1 MPFHILEIKKPSS
14 NAISKLRKGMPVRIS
29 AGSGFP
35 IVVHSDRL
43 DDIGR
48 KFSKGVAHTVSLTK
62 DELNKNYEHL
72 SGSGIF
78 GKKFDQALE
87 KHGVKKL
94 AYHIGDMA
102 KPMVKGG
109 IDTLAGMASVAQPE
123 LAPLAMGA
131 AYLANDYIDNPGSY
145 THETVKKMA
154 KDKATEQFNK
164 EFNTNVGADMQASL
178 NNLSSNNLAAQ
189 IQKQNGIAQAT
200 SYISPII
207 TSGLGGPETLQQVT
221 SVPTVLPTQDMMSVP
236 KTYNKFSSG
245 RGLYVNATGGRGL
258 GVSLASGG
266 GLAKMSNKE
275 LGDTLVSN
283 NIHHFRGMGLHHRRS
298 GKLIEKASIMAGGNL
313 IDSQS
318 ATSSQPYLVYNM
330 QSNFVPMS
338 VRKFRS
344 TVTNWNQ

>member
-1 MPFHILEIKKPSS
+1 MPFHILEIEKPST

-78 GKKFDQALE
+78 GKKFDQTLE

-131 AYLANDYIDNPGSY
+131 AYLANDYIDNPNSY

-221 SVPTVLPTQDMMSVP
+221 SVPTVLPTQDMMTVP

-266 GLAKMSNKE
+266 GLSQKQLTDA
-275 LGDTLVSN
+275 LISN
-283 NIHHFRGMGLHHRRS
+283 NVRHFRGQGLHSKRA
-298 GKLIEKASIMAGGNL
+298 GKQVEKASVMVGGNL
-313 IDSQS
+313 IENQQS
-318 ATSSQPYLVYNM
+318 TSSQPYLVYNM
-330 QSNFVPMS
+330 QSNFVPTS